1 MLLRRFLVFSFFVFK
16 IIYLCYNFTEYD
28 DRGCNMKKGILLFTL
43 FISFLGLGKVDALC
57 YDQELNDW
65 AVKVKIKHTDFD
77 KYLVD
82 EETGKE
88 IVDLGY
94 DYSYILSLDTP
105 REDVVMKATNNY
117 DEKLEGKYVPGHKLY
132 GIVNYTAPYSI
143 KYEITIYGGE
153 NSACPNEV
161 LKKMEYELE
170 PFNYYHKT
178 ELCENYPEAPL
189 CAIYKD
195 TEDMT
200 QEEFQKEMEQY
211 IEKVEG
217 PKPDPW
223 YKVIWNIFTEY
234 IIYILVPFILIA
246 AVYTLKIEK
255 VKREERDK

>member
-1 MLLRRFLVFSFFVFK
+1 MRKKFISLILFFIALFVFN
-16 IIYLCYNFTEYD
+16 I
-28 DRGCNMKKGILLFTL
+28 
-43 FISFLGLGKVDALC
+43 KVDALC
-57 YDQELNDW
+57 YDEELNNW
-65 AVKVKIKHTDFD
+65 AVNVKIKHTDFD
-77 KYLVD
+77 KYLID

-88 IVDLGY
+88 IFDLGY

-117 DEKLEGKYVPGHKLY
+117 DENLEAKYIPGHKLY
-132 GIVNYTAPYSI
+132 GIVNYTAPDTI

-161 LKKMEYELE
+161 LKRINYELE

-178 ELCENYPEAPL
+178 ELCEDYPDAPY

-195 TEDMT
+195 TSDMT
-200 QEEFQKEMEQY
+200 QEEFQQEMEQY
-211 IEKVEG
+211 IEKIEG
-217 PKPDPW
+217 AKPDPW
-223 YKVIWNIFTEY
+223 YKVLLGIFTEY
-234 IIYILVPFILIA
+234 FIYILVPFVLIA